1 MGVEKRKSSQELLD
15 WLKSI
20 KKLVNIEEVEEET
33 AREVYCNGREWGRVL
48 QERRAMGAMTE
59 KTQTAPPQL

>member
-20 KKLVNIEEVEEET
+20 KKLVDIEEVEEET
-33 AREVYCNGREWGRVL
+33 AREV
-48 QERRAMGAMTE
+48 
-59 KTQTAPPQL
+59 